1 LPHTGIVSAE
11 FVNLLLVTRVLMES
25 SNEKLIAGIQQGDIA
40 AFEELY
46 KRYYV
51 FLCLVAG
58 HIVKDDCD
66 AEEIVSDVF
75 MRLWKIRDKLSIT
88 TSIKAYLVK
97 AVQNTSL
104 NYLRQ
109 DKIFN
114 RRTDL
119 SDSDGYEMLAWD
131 SDYPLGRLYE
141 KEILEILKDGIG
153 NLPDACREI
162 FLLSRNEDMKYCAIA
177 EKLGISINTVKTQ
190 MKIALARL
198 RETVKDYLIFLAF
211 IYISVNII

>member
-1 LPHTGIVSAE
+1 
-11 FVNLLLVTRVLMES
+11 MENS
-25 SNEKLIAGIQQGDIA
+25 GEKLISGIQNGDIA

-46 KRYYV
+46 RKYYV

-58 HIVKDDCD
+58 HIVKNNCD

-75 MRLWKIRDKLSIT
+75 VRLWKIRDKIIIN

-114 RRTDL
+114 RITDL
-119 SDSDGYEMLAWD
+119 SGIDGYELLAWD

-141 KEILEILKDGIG
+141 KEITEILKDGIDD
-153 NLPDACREI
+153 LPEACRKI
-162 FLLSRNEDMKYCAIA
+162 FILSRNEELKYSDIA
-177 EKLGISINTVKTQ
+177 EKLGISVNTVKTQ

-198 RETVKDYLIFLAF
+198 REIVRDYI
-211 IYISVNII
+211 ISTGLVYLVIDFSIK